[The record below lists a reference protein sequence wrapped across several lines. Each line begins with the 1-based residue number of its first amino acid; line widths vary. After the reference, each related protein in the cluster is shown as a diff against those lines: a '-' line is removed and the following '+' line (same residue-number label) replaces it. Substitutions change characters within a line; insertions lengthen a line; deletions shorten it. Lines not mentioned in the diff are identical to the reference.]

1 MAKHCKASPSKMKQI
16 LNCTASLDAEE
27 GFPDEESEY
36 AAEGTACHSMAEHLI
51 KKYLKIRSRRPTS
64 DYYTDDNLEAVDEYV
79 SYVTEQIDKART
91 ECSDPVFTVEQ
102 KVSLEALIP
111 DCFGTADM
119 VIITDNK
126 VHIIDLKMG
135 QGVAVYAEQ
144 NPQLM
149 TYGLGVLMEAELL
162 YSIDT
167 VELTIVQPRLQ
178 SFSTWE
184 IGAEELKDWGQEVL
198 VPKVTEALNH
208 EGTFGPGT
216 DTCRF
221 CKARFVCRARAE
233 FFLKVAQHEFT
244 NPDLLTDEEMAE
256 VLLKADALKKWVE
269 EVYTYAQNEAV
280 ENHRAWPGF
289 KVVRGKAN
297 RKYSDE
303 DKVIEAAKNAGFED
317 IFKTTLIGITDMER
331 LMGKKKFSQI
341 LGELVYKPQGKL
353 VLVPDSD
360 KREAVNFDTASDDF
374 AE

>member
-16 LNCTASLDAEE
+16 IGCTASLDAEE
-27 GFPDEESEY
+27 GFPDEESPY

-64 DYYTDDNLEAVDEYV
+64 DYYTDENLEAVDEYV
-79 SYVTEQIDKART
+79 SYVTEQIELARA
-91 ECSDPVFTVEQ
+91 ECSDPGFTVEQ
-102 KVSLEALIP
+102 KVSLETLIP
-111 DCFGTADM
+111 DCYGTADM
-119 VIITDNK
+119 VIITDHR

-135 QGVAVYAEQ
+135 QGVAVYAEN

-149 TYGLGVLMEAELL
+149 TYGLGVLLEAELL
-162 YSIDT
+162 YPIET

-178 SFSTWE
+178 SLSTWE
-184 IGAEELKDWGQEVL
+184 IGAKELKNWGREVL
-198 VPKVTEALNH
+198 VPNVTKALDH

-221 CKARFVCRARAE
+221 CKARFLCRARAE
-233 FFLKVAQHEFT
+233 YFLEEARHEFKE
-244 NPDLLTDEEMAE
+244 PGLLSDEEMAE

-269 EVYTYAQNEAV
+269 EIYAYAQNEAV
-280 ENHRAWPGF
+280 ENHREWPGF

-297 RKYSDE
+297 RRYSDE
-303 DKVIEAAKNAGFED
+303 DKVIEAAKEAGYED

-331 LMGKKKFSQI
+331 LMGKKKFGQI
-341 LGELVYKPQGKL
+341 LGELVYKPEGKL

>member
-16 LNCTASLDAEE
+16 IGCTASLDAEE
-27 GFPDEESEY
+27 GFPDEESPY
-36 AAEGTACHSMAEHLI
+36 AAEGTACHEMAEYLI
-51 KKYLKIRSRRPTS
+51 KKFLKIRSRRPTS
-64 DYYTDDNLEAVDEYV
+64 DYYSDDNLEAVDEYV
-79 SYVTEQIDKART
+79 AYVTEQIEVARA

-119 VIITDNK
+119 VIITDKK

-135 QGVAVYAEQ
+135 QGVPVFADS

-149 TYGLGVLMEAELL
+149 TYGLGVLLEAEVL
-162 YSIDT
+162 YDIET

-178 SFSTWE
+178 SLSTWE
-184 IGAEELKDWGQEVL
+184 ISAEDLKTWGQEVL
-198 VPKVTEALNH
+198 VPKVTEALSH

-221 CKARFVCRARAE
+221 CKARFQCRARAE
-233 FFLKVAQHEFT
+233 FFLKVAQHEFA

-280 ENHRAWPGF
+280 ENHKEWPGF
-289 KVVRGKAN
+289 KVVRGKSN
-297 RKYSDE
+297 RKYCDE
-303 DKVIEAAKNAGFED
+303 DKVIDAAKDAGFED

-331 LMGKKKFSQI
+331 LMGKKKFNQI
-341 LGELVYKPQGKL
+341 LGELVYKPEGKL
-353 VLVPDSD
+353 VLVPNSD
-360 KREAVNFDTASDDF
+360 KRDAISLDTASDDF